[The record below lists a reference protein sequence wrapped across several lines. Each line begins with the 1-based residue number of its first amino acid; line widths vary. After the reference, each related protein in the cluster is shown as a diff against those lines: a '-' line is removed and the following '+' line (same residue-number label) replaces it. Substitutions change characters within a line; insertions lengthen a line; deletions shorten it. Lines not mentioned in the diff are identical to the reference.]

1 MRRIERN
8 PEYSLEVRFDDNL
21 IECYE
26 KAIELDPNYLIVKE
40 ELSKLHKK
48 NIKKIKIHSL

>member
-8 PEYSLEVRFDDNL
+8 PEYLLEVRFDDNL